1 MHNPE
6 NFRNPENFD
15 PERFLDENGRFQTD
29 VRVCPFSVGL
39 RNCIGKQLAN
49 EQYFMFAAEIIRTF
63 KIEKNSGNFK
73 PAPGYA
79 TLQAKPM
86 KLRFIPRD

>member
-6 NFRNPENFD
+6 NFKNPEKFN

-39 RNCIGKQLAN
+39 
-49 EQYFMFAAEIIRTF
+49 
-63 KIEKNSGNFK
+63 
-73 PAPGYA
+73 
-79 TLQAKPM
+79 TL
-86 KLRFIPRD
+86 KLRQFLRPQAPIGNKNYHRNF